1 MAVPIIRASL
11 AALQFATKVI
21 KPRTLGQKQVK
32 KAVEAQGNYA
42 KGQAKAGT
50 TTAAVIGVGDYI
62 FDDVSK
68 NEIPE
73 IKKQAKED
81 NIEIKVY
88 DERIDPKD
96 YPTYKKDSASA
107 KSFRERQKEAKKVG
121 AMFFSWEGRI
131 YNTKEKRTEKYSGGL
146 LSDDKDRIGY
156 QEGAKVETSP
166 TIKEMTKLLINNLG
180 LDPDEITL
188 NRITN
193 YTDEETKKAY
203 QIFLKEQKERE
214 RIEDEKRR
222 DAAMEK
228 AAAEFKNRTIKN
240 KGGMLSDDEDRMSYK
255 EGGSM
260 QEKNTWEK
268 TSIEKKKRHGMK
280 EGGKGIEALRK
291 EAPEVV
297 ARMGYEEGGSMNAQ
311 MTDMMPAES
320 MPMPAEEMDMVS
332 DEQMEQDHLDFII
345 NESLDQEEESYLMQ
359 ALQAD
364 DRLSMIFDKVMDTA
378 SEFSGDGPVEGLGSG
393 VSDSIPARLSD
404 GEFVI
409 TAKATDEIGS
419 DNLQNMMDSAEE
431 VSDNRKQV
439 AMGGSIQ
446 DESKVDQFGK
456 PVDEDLADEEIR
468 RSMLSVNPRLR

>member
-255 EGGSM
+255 EGG
-260 QEKNTWEK
+260 
-268 TSIEKKKRHGMK
+268 
-280 EGGKGIEALRK
+280 KGIEALRK

-297 ARMGYEEGGSMNAQ
+297 ARMGYEEGGSTDAQ

-364 DRLSMIFDKVMDTA
+364 DKLSMIFDKVMDTA
-378 SEFSGDGPVEGLGSG
+378 SEFSGDGPVEGLGSE

>member
-255 EGGSM
+255 EGG
-260 QEKNTWEK
+260 
-268 TSIEKKKRHGMK
+268 
-280 EGGKGIEALRK
+280 KGIEALRK

-297 ARMGYEEGGSMNAQ
+297 ARMGYEEGGSMDAQ

>member
-1 MAVPIIRASL
+1 M
-11 AALQFATKVI
+11 
-21 KPRTLGQKQVK
+21 K
-32 KAVEAQGNYA
+32 KK
-42 KGQAKAGT
+42 KGMLT
-50 TTAAVIGVGDYI
+50 
-62 FDDVSK
+62 
-68 NEIPE
+68 
-73 IKKQAKED
+73 
-81 NIEIKVY
+81 
-88 DERIDPKD
+88 
-96 YPTYKKDSASA
+96 
-107 KSFRERQKEAKKVG
+107 
-121 AMFFSWEGRI
+121 
-131 YNTKEKRTEKYSGGL
+131 
-146 LSDDKDRIGY
+146 DDKTRIGY

-203 QIFLKEQKERE
+203 QIFLKEQEERE

-255 EGGSM
+255 EGG
-260 QEKNTWEK
+260 
-268 TSIEKKKRHGMK
+268 
-280 EGGKGIEALRK
+280 KGIEALRK

-297 ARMGYEEGGSMNAQ
+297 ARMGYEEGGSMDSQ
-311 MTDMMPAES
+311 MPNMMPAES
-320 MPMPAEEMDMVS
+320 MPMPTEEMDMIP

-378 SEFSGDGPVEGLGSG
+378 SEFSGDGPVEGLGSE

-431 VSDNRKQV
+431 VSDDRKQV

-456 PVDEDLADEEIR
+456 SIDEDLADEEIR

>member
-1 MAVPIIRASL
+1 M
-11 AALQFATKVI
+11 
-21 KPRTLGQKQVK
+21 K
-32 KAVEAQGNYA
+32 KK
-42 KGQAKAGT
+42 KGMLT
-50 TTAAVIGVGDYI
+50 
-62 FDDVSK
+62 
-68 NEIPE
+68 
-73 IKKQAKED
+73 
-81 NIEIKVY
+81 
-88 DERIDPKD
+88 
-96 YPTYKKDSASA
+96 
-107 KSFRERQKEAKKVG
+107 
-121 AMFFSWEGRI
+121 
-131 YNTKEKRTEKYSGGL
+131 
-146 LSDDKDRIGY
+146 DDKTRIGY

-255 EGGSM
+255 EGG
-260 QEKNTWEK
+260 
-268 TSIEKKKRHGMK
+268 
-280 EGGKGIEALRK
+280 KGIEALRK

-297 ARMGYEEGGSMNAQ
+297 ARMGYEEGGSTDAQ

>member
-1 MAVPIIRASL
+1 M
-11 AALQFATKVI
+11 
-21 KPRTLGQKQVK
+21 K
-32 KAVEAQGNYA
+32 KK
-42 KGQAKAGT
+42 KGMLT
-50 TTAAVIGVGDYI
+50 
-62 FDDVSK
+62 
-68 NEIPE
+68 
-73 IKKQAKED
+73 
-81 NIEIKVY
+81 
-88 DERIDPKD
+88 
-96 YPTYKKDSASA
+96 
-107 KSFRERQKEAKKVG
+107 
-121 AMFFSWEGRI
+121 
-131 YNTKEKRTEKYSGGL
+131 
-146 LSDDKDRIGY
+146 DDKTRIGY
-156 QEGAKVETSP
+156 QEGNEVEAGL
-166 TIKEMTKLLINNLG
+166 TIEEMKKLLSTNLG
-180 LDPDEITL
+180 IVDPDEISL
-188 NRITN
+188 NRIVN

-203 QIFLKEQKERE
+203 QVFLEKEKERK
-214 RIEDEKRR
+214 RIEDEERR
-222 DAAMEK
+222 DAAMKK

-255 EGGSM
+255 EGG
-260 QEKNTWEK
+260 
-268 TSIEKKKRHGMK
+268 
-280 EGGKGIEALRK
+280 KGIEALRK

-297 ARMGYEEGGSMNAQ
+297 ARMGYEEGGSMDSQ
-311 MTDMMPAES
+311 MPNMMPAES
-320 MPMPAEEMDMVS
+320 MPMPTEEMDMIP

-378 SEFSGDGPVEGLGSG
+378 SEFSGDGPVEGLGSE

-456 PVDEDLADEEIR
+456 SIDEDLADEEIR
-468 RSMLSVNPRLR
+468 RSMLSVNPRLQ

>member
-1 MAVPIIRASL
+1 M
-11 AALQFATKVI
+11 
-21 KPRTLGQKQVK
+21 K
-32 KAVEAQGNYA
+32 KK
-42 KGQAKAGT
+42 KGMLT
-50 TTAAVIGVGDYI
+50 
-62 FDDVSK
+62 
-68 NEIPE
+68 
-73 IKKQAKED
+73 
-81 NIEIKVY
+81 
-88 DERIDPKD
+88 
-96 YPTYKKDSASA
+96 
-107 KSFRERQKEAKKVG
+107 
-121 AMFFSWEGRI
+121 
-131 YNTKEKRTEKYSGGL
+131 
-146 LSDDKDRIGY
+146 DDKTRIGY
-156 QEGAKVETSP
+156 QEGNKVEAGL
-166 TIKEMTKLLINNLG
+166 TIEEMKKLLSTNLG
-180 LDPDEITL
+180 IVDPDEISL
-188 NRITN
+188 NRIVN

-203 QIFLKEQKERE
+203 QVFLEKEKERK
-214 RIEDEKRR
+214 RIEDEERR
-222 DAAMEK
+222 DAAMKK

-255 EGGSM
+255 EGG
-260 QEKNTWEK
+260 
-268 TSIEKKKRHGMK
+268 
-280 EGGKGIEALRK
+280 KGIEALRK

-297 ARMGYEEGGSMNAQ
+297 ARMGYEEGGSMDSQ
-311 MTDMMPAES
+311 MPNMMPAES
-320 MPMPAEEMDMVS
+320 IPMPAEEMDMVS

-378 SEFSGDGPVEGLGSG
+378 SEFSGDGPVEGLGSE

-456 PVDEDLADEEIR
+456 SIDEDLVDEEIR
-468 RSMLSVNPRLR
+468 RSMLSVNPRLQ

>member
-255 EGGSM
+255 EGG
-260 QEKNTWEK
+260 
-268 TSIEKKKRHGMK
+268 
-280 EGGKGIEALRK
+280 KGIEALRK

-297 ARMGYEEGGSMNAQ
+297 ARMGYEEGGSTDAQ

>member
-156 QEGAKVETSP
+156 QEGNEVKRQTINYELNKET
-166 TIKEMTKLLINNLG
+166 
-180 LDPDEITL
+180 DVF
-188 NRITN
+188 
-193 YTDEETKKAY
+193 ET
-203 QIFLKEQKERE
+203 
-214 RIEDEKRR
+214 
-222 DAAMEK
+222 K
-228 AAAEFKNRTIKN
+228 AAAIENKRLNAELQNIIDEENKLADNANMYDQDLLTKTQLKLAMRKEEIKRALSKVAGTIDPNRETKYS
-240 KGGMLSDDEDRMSYK
+240 GGMLSDDEDRMSY
-255 EGGSM
+255 
-260 QEKNTWEK
+260 
-268 TSIEKKKRHGMK
+268 K

-297 ARMGYEEGGSMNAQ
+297 ARMGYEKGGNMDAQ

-320 MPMPAEEMDMVS
+320 MPMPTEEMDMIP

-378 SEFSGDGPVEGLGSG
+378 SEFSGDGPVEGLGSE

-456 PVDEDLADEEIR
+456 SIDEDLVDEEIR
-468 RSMLSVNPRLR
+468 RSMLSVNPRLQ

>member
-1 MAVPIIRASL
+1 MKKKKGMLTDDKTRIGYQDAGKVKRQTITYERNKETDVFETKAAAIENKRLNAELQNIIDEENKL
-11 AALQFATKVI
+11 ADNANMYDQDLLT
-21 KPRTLGQKQVK
+21 
-32 KAVEAQGNYA
+32 
-42 KGQAKAGT
+42 
-50 TTAAVIGVGDYI
+50 
-62 FDDVSK
+62 
-68 NEIPE
+68 
-73 IKKQAKED
+73 KKQLKLALKKEE
-81 NIEIKVY
+81 IERDLANVTGT
-88 DERIDPKD
+88 IDPN
-96 YPTYKKDSASA
+96 
-107 KSFRERQKEAKKVG
+107 REA
-121 AMFFSWEGRI
+121 
-131 YNTKEKRTEKYSGGL
+131 KYSGGM
-146 LSDDKDRIGY
+146 LSDDKDR
-156 QEGAKVETSP
+156 
-166 TIKEMTKLLINNLG
+166 
-180 LDPDEITL
+180 
-188 NRITN
+188 
-193 YTDEETKKAY
+193 
-203 QIFLKEQKERE
+203 
-214 RIEDEKRR
+214 
-222 DAAMEK
+222 
-228 AAAEFKNRTIKN
+228 
-240 KGGMLSDDEDRMSYK
+240 MSY
-255 EGGSM
+255 
-260 QEKNTWEK
+260 
-268 TSIEKKKRHGMK
+268 K

-297 ARMGYEEGGSMNAQ
+297 ARMGYEEGGSMDAQ

-320 MPMPAEEMDMVS
+320 MPMPTEEMDMIP

-364 DRLSMIFDKVMDTA
+364 DKLSMIFDKVMDTA
-378 SEFSGDGPVEGLGSG
+378 SEFSGDGPVEGLGSE

>member
-1 MAVPIIRASL
+1 M
-11 AALQFATKVI
+11 
-21 KPRTLGQKQVK
+21 K
-32 KAVEAQGNYA
+32 KK
-42 KGQAKAGT
+42 KGMLT
-50 TTAAVIGVGDYI
+50 
-62 FDDVSK
+62 
-68 NEIPE
+68 
-73 IKKQAKED
+73 
-81 NIEIKVY
+81 
-88 DERIDPKD
+88 
-96 YPTYKKDSASA
+96 
-107 KSFRERQKEAKKVG
+107 
-121 AMFFSWEGRI
+121 
-131 YNTKEKRTEKYSGGL
+131 
-146 LSDDKDRIGY
+146 DDKTRIGY
-156 QEGAKVETSP
+156 QEGNKVEAGL
-166 TIKEMTKLLINNLG
+166 TIEEMKKLLSTNLG
-180 LDPDEITL
+180 IVDPDEISL
-188 NRITN
+188 NRIVN

-203 QIFLKEQKERE
+203 QVFLEKEKERK

-222 DAAMEK
+222 TADMEK

-240 KGGMLSDDEDRMSYK
+240 KGGMLSDDKDRMSY
-255 EGGSM
+255 
-260 QEKNTWEK
+260 
-268 TSIEKKKRHGMK
+268 K

-297 ARMGYEEGGSMNAQ
+297 ARMGYEEGGSMDSQ
-311 MTDMMPAES
+311 MPNMMPAES

-378 SEFSGDGPVEGLGSG
+378 SEFSGDGPVEGLGSE

-456 PVDEDLADEEIR
+456 SIDEDLVDEEIR
-468 RSMLSVNPRLR
+468 RSMLSVNPRLQ

>member
-1 MAVPIIRASL
+1 M
-11 AALQFATKVI
+11 
-21 KPRTLGQKQVK
+21 K
-32 KAVEAQGNYA
+32 KK
-42 KGQAKAGT
+42 KGMLT
-50 TTAAVIGVGDYI
+50 
-62 FDDVSK
+62 
-68 NEIPE
+68 
-73 IKKQAKED
+73 
-81 NIEIKVY
+81 
-88 DERIDPKD
+88 
-96 YPTYKKDSASA
+96 
-107 KSFRERQKEAKKVG
+107 
-121 AMFFSWEGRI
+121 
-131 YNTKEKRTEKYSGGL
+131 
-146 LSDDKDRIGY
+146 DDKTRIGY
-156 QEGAKVETSP
+156 QKGNKVEAGP
-166 TIKEMTKLLINNLG
+166 TIEEMKKLLSTNLG
-180 LDPDEITL
+180 IIDPDEISL
-188 NRITN
+188 NRIVN

-203 QIFLKEQKERE
+203 QVFLEKEKERK

-222 DAAMEK
+222 TADMEK

-240 KGGMLSDDEDRMSYK
+240 KGGMLSDDKDRMSY
-255 EGGSM
+255 
-260 QEKNTWEK
+260 
-268 TSIEKKKRHGMK
+268 K

-297 ARMGYEEGGSMNAQ
+297 ARMGYEEGGSMDSQ
-311 MTDMMPAES
+311 MPNMMPAES

-378 SEFSGDGPVEGLGSG
+378 SEFSGDGPVEGLGSE

-456 PVDEDLADEEIR
+456 SIDEDLADEEIR
-468 RSMLSVNPRLR
+468 RSMLSVNPRLQ

>member
-1 MAVPIIRASL
+1 M
-11 AALQFATKVI
+11 
-21 KPRTLGQKQVK
+21 K
-32 KAVEAQGNYA
+32 KK
-42 KGQAKAGT
+42 KGMLT
-50 TTAAVIGVGDYI
+50 
-62 FDDVSK
+62 
-68 NEIPE
+68 
-73 IKKQAKED
+73 
-81 NIEIKVY
+81 
-88 DERIDPKD
+88 
-96 YPTYKKDSASA
+96 
-107 KSFRERQKEAKKVG
+107 
-121 AMFFSWEGRI
+121 
-131 YNTKEKRTEKYSGGL
+131 
-146 LSDDKDRIGY
+146 DDKTRIGY
-156 QEGAKVETSP
+156 QEGAEVEAGP
-166 TIKEMTKLLINNLG
+166 TIEEMKKLLSTNLG
-180 LDPDEITL
+180 IVDPDEISL
-188 NRITN
+188 NRIVN

-203 QIFLKEQKERE
+203 QVFLEKEKERK

-222 DAAMEK
+222 TADMEK
-228 AAAEFKNRTIKN
+228 AAAEFKGRTMKN
-240 KGGMLSDDEDRMSYK
+240 KGGMLSDDEDRMSY
-255 EGGSM
+255 
-260 QEKNTWEK
+260 
-268 TSIEKKKRHGMK
+268 K

-297 ARMGYEEGGSMNAQ
+297 ARMGYEEGGSMDAQ
-311 MTDMMPAES
+311 MTDMMPAEN
-320 MPMPAEEMDMVS
+320 MPMPTEEMDMIP

-378 SEFSGDGPVEGLGSG
+378 SEFSGDGPVEGLGSE

>member
-1 MAVPIIRASL
+1 
-11 AALQFATKVI
+11 
-21 KPRTLGQKQVK
+21 
-32 KAVEAQGNYA
+32 
-42 KGQAKAGT
+42 
-50 TTAAVIGVGDYI
+50 
-62 FDDVSK
+62 
-68 NEIPE
+68 
-73 IKKQAKED
+73 
-81 NIEIKVY
+81 
-88 DERIDPKD
+88 
-96 YPTYKKDSASA
+96 
-107 KSFRERQKEAKKVG
+107 
-121 AMFFSWEGRI
+121 
-131 YNTKEKRTEKYSGGL
+131 
-146 LSDDKDRIGY
+146 
-156 QEGAKVETSP
+156 
-166 TIKEMTKLLINNLG
+166 
-180 LDPDEITL
+180 
-188 NRITN
+188 
-193 YTDEETKKAY
+193 
-203 QIFLKEQKERE
+203 
-214 RIEDEKRR
+214 
-222 DAAMEK
+222 
-228 AAAEFKNRTIKN
+228 
-240 KGGMLSDDEDRMSYK
+240 
-255 EGGSM
+255 
-260 QEKNTWEK
+260 
-268 TSIEKKKRHGMK
+268 
-280 EGGKGIEALRK
+280 
-291 EAPEVV
+291 
-297 ARMGYEEGGSMNAQ
+297 MGYEEGGSTDAQ